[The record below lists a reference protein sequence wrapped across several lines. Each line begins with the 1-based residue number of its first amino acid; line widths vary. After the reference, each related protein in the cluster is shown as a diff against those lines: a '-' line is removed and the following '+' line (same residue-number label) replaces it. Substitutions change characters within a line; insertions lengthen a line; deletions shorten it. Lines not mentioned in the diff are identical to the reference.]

1 MALPTQEIERLTRG
15 KSSEQGSYKQL
26 LLLAG
31 SLFAISLI
39 IYLGLSYGYEPYLN
53 GQKDDLDI
61 QIQEFSKKIPQE
73 DQTKL
78 VSFYSQLANVKTLLG
93 KHPMTSKAFDWL
105 ETNTQANTYFT
116 KLTFNVPTSQ
126 ITLLGNSKSPQDAAE
141 QAAIFESQ
149 PEVLR
154 LNLNNLAVSPGGGW
168 QFNMTVF
175 MDSKFLLPASG
186 AAGAGAGASP
196 IVDTPIATTTQ
207 SGFSTSTQSGN
218 ATTTQ

>member
-15 KSSEQGSYKQL
+15 KSAEQGSYKQL

-53 GQKDDLDI
+53 GQKDDLDM

-105 ETNTQANTYFT
+105 ERNTQANTYFT

-126 ITLLGNSKSPQDAAE
+126 LTLLGNSRSPQDAAE

-168 QFNMTVF
+168 QFNMTIF
-175 MDSKFLLPASG
+175 MDSKFLLPTG
-186 AAGAGAGASP
+186 AAGVPP
-196 IVDTPIATTTQ
+196 IVDAPITTTTQ
-207 SGFSTSTQSGN
+207 SGFSTSTQPGN
-218 ATTTQ
+218 TTTTP